1 MAISKKVASD
11 LSRASWIRRMFEEG
25 QRLRAQYG
33 ADNVVDLS
41 LGNPVLEPPQEVLQT
56 ISRLATSPPPGLHR
70 YMPNAGHPAVR
81 EKIAAYVAE
90 EFSLPVQPADIIMT
104 CGAGAALNISLKAL
118 LDPGE
123 GVIVLAP
130 FFPEYEFY
138 VENHGGRLKVVNSA
152 PDFSLDL
159 TATERALQPGIKA
172 LILNSP
178 NNPTGRVYSTG
189 ELKALAELL
198 HTKSQAFG
206 YPITVLS
213 DEPYRK
219 IVFDGLEITSIFEIY
234 PATILINSHS
244 KDLGLAGE
252 RIGYAAIS
260 PNHPDREPLRNA
272 LTFTNRTLG
281 FVNAPSLFQY
291 AAAEN
296 QRSSVPTAHYQQLR
310 DLLCRGLEEA
320 GLSFEKPQG
329 AFYVFPRTPGDEM
342 VFIQKLLEQ
351 RVLAVPGAGFACPG
365 HVRMAFCVRREELER
380 AVPAIIRA
388 ARG

>member
-1 MAISKKVASD
+1 VAISKKVAGD

-25 QRLRAQYG
+25 QRLRAQFG
-33 ADNVVDLS
+33 ADQVVDLS
-41 LGNPVLEPPQEVLQT
+41 LGNPVLEPPEEVLKT
-56 ISRLATSPPPGLHR
+56 ISRLAASPPPGLHR

-90 EFSLPVQPADIIMT
+90 EFSLPVQAADIIMT

-123 GVIVLAP
+123 GVIVVAP

-138 VENHGGRLKVVNSA
+138 VENHGGRLMVVNSA
-152 PDFSLDL
+152 ADFSLDL
-159 TATERALQPGIKA
+159 AAIEQALRPGVKA

-178 NNPTGRVYSTG
+178 NNPTGRVYSAG
-189 ELKALAELL
+189 ELKKLAELL
-198 HTKSQAFG
+198 ERKSRAFG

-219 IVFDGLEITSIFEIY
+219 IVFDGLKITSIFEIY
-234 PATILINSHS
+234 SATILANSHS

-260 PNHPDREPLRNA
+260 PAHPDREPLRNA

-291 AAAEN
+291 VAAEN
-296 QRSSVPTAHYQQLR
+296 QRSSVPAAHYQQLR

-320 GLSFEKPQG
+320 GLAFEKPQG

-365 HVRMAFCVRREELER
+365 HVRMSFCIKREELER
-380 AVPAIIRA
+380 AIPAIIRA